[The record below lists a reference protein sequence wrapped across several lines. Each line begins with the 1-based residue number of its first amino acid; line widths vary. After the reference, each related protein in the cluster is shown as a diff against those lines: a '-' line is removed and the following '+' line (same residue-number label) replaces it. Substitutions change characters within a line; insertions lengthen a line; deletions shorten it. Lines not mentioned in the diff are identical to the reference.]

1 MDLNKLFGPLVNQDG
16 NELSED
22 QITSIIS
29 SMDRTQVVKR
39 TVIAWRLCA
48 YIDKNPNAYFSVLN
62 KVQSDYLI
70 QSTILHYNGQQA
82 TSFVEGL
89 VQDLCKAWKTLSSSD
104 GCGRNECL
112 QALCLLMPHCAKLSS
127 TAVRELN
134 RIVKQVSSISHDCE
148 WKAQFLQLLC
158 SISNQSA
165 LSVRVFASLVD
176 DDNYI
181 KCIIRLFEGVSGI
194 TRSHICY
201 LLKNLLINSGPK
213 LMQLRLNKISSF
225 QFKDELPQSLI
236 KSMKLDMFSAQ
247 QQQQFLNG
255 GSSSNSKTMKIFLML
270 AAYLTKFSDNRDV
283 ILGIFESFH
292 IILRQNGVISAESWM
307 QYFKFFMS
315 LFIDSRFDVNCE
327 LTLMKRGLCSWI
339 VQEVL
344 VKSYSGSFKSQID
357 DLIQQAYLTPICQ
370 QLKQP
375 SAEGGKVSYEV
386 VSLMIFCMDNLSS
399 LLSFGAQLQDGEQ
412 LQCLAKVLLEQKL
425 TFDSLTRQRNNFSLL
440 VSFAWLC
447 KAYVKTQ
454 PSGCI
459 SILKYLIGF
468 VEQVGS
474 SVTMASIDS
483 YVACSVIVS
492 YAIADLNPVHFTFDW
507 LQSLVMIAFQSVK
520 VGLKTAETFLLKETA
535 SKLEEKQKAVYLKKA
550 CSLTFVGFLL
560 LSAFVNSNSEFVS
573 QHLPQIFV
581 HLKSHLVKINKD
593 GLPPASSTDTSNLPL
608 SADGW
613 CWAVCSRNAAMSLM
627 WCLLNK
633 CQSLL
638 NEDMYKRLM
647 SWTQNTLVTAHNV
660 PASIAQILQYSNSS
674 IQSFN
679 SFSRQ
684 FVSTDS
690 ALVKQSGPAQF
701 NLQSL
706 NVVENPFLISQMSGY
721 VVQLKRRI
729 YQVYSELHPLVFT
742 KAYVARMDKGQL
754 QSHQQSIFQLMR
766 SVMEFV
772 TSDVYLLMPQNAD
785 LNKVVSYYSDLQKRI
800 CILHSTD
807 DGQVKAIPASSMMWD
822 TDDQQSALR
831 RVISDNLCQ
840 TSLTSRYS
848 LGGVSEN
855 QSIASQPI
863 NARKKSFLGSVFDS
877 AASQQ
882 KSSISINEGTSPASS
897 FGQCNIPWFTCDLSN
912 DLHDGLLFSAS
923 NLLIHNKPLLL
934 PLNLSATDA
943 AIGVFATLF
952 LEQDD
957 SYKEVLLDQIV
968 KTIKIF
974 KQHAAVVS
982 SANAT
987 QNVPKFV
994 SGLIQTHLAT
1004 VIINSII
1011 ALERSHNMLRVENV
1025 KYSIKALQLLEELY
1039 FESLQSPIGQI
1050 KLASSAL
1057 FTSIAR
1063 NVAASVKDG
1072 AYSNQLFDNVLE
1084 KAIQSAQ
1091 NAQLRAGAIYGASCV
1106 LIETQQLNSNASQCR
1121 KLIDVLIQLSK
1132 DQNQLVH
1139 QWSLMSLSRLF
1150 EACGMQL
1157 FSVVGRK
1164 YLCDIIAQLCVFVF
1178 DSPVHVPCW
1187 GNEQQFQSNVN
1198 NMATSQ
1204 LFQSDICPYN
1214 SIMRIARFI
1223 MNAIGPELSSGSGK
1237 EFGVFSYLISSFV
1250 EDLLIQN
1257 GMTTCSVSESSLV
1270 QSIAVPFQIRFNLK
1284 FIAQNYSLTDM
1295 QPILCSFLCN
1305 PSPYE
1310 FTMAESLNNV
1320 HDMLLYKLTSIFE
1333 PTQLMQ
1339 KLQLLLCV
1347 APQQGEPYEMQNAV
1361 IKLLWQQYLHQS
1373 NVSESSFFGSSFV
1386 EMLFYFVDQFQLVDP
1401 PSGFA
1406 ASQSQTLSVQRCTE
1420 IVQRI
1425 CRNDC
1430 VNGKYST
1437 WLTLFKNLTTRV
1449 QSLQWQHDDIEEA
1462 TAVNVDSTQENQAGR
1477 EDTSQGNNDDMEE
1490 DLDDFDNEKS
1500 DNNNG
1505 QRSDD
1510 KASDTQSVRARSQS
1524 RRSNVDEVPGS
1535 PMKLQGGRALGSQF
1549 NGGGGAAQQ
1558 QQLASGLL
1566 SFAMTKWL
1574 QQCSVLS
1581 ESSKSNV
1588 VHMLKDLL
1596 GGIQESL
1603 NNNNDTSP
1611 LLTLQVDL
1619 PMARQLVS
1627 KLKASNS
1634 ADKLASMTP
1643 VVMRLSEMIAMCFQL
1658 LSVATTTQLR
1668 SAVGDLLCAIFQLY
1682 GPVRDPDFP
1691 ESSILEQYQAQI
1703 NSGQAQFM
1711 PSKEHGTQVEL
1722 DTVIAVL
1729 NTCFA
1734 YFTCGIASSASSVSR
1749 IVEVVAGLAGMLSKP
1764 DCRFSLEFYSLARLQ
1779 YVKCISNLYA
1789 LADKSPVVQDILMQ
1803 LRQADVYELW
1813 LTNFFSDYMLLRH
1826 GSNAMSVESPNSTST
1841 KIQELMAASIDV
1853 YARNGLSDICYI
1865 DSTRRALLE
1874 EYIDAWPQ
1882 MSIACGRFLLKNA
1895 EVANNMTSLRCMV
1908 IFGQCVEVLL
1918 SYSRSLCSIERC
1930 KSALVLLQSLL
1941 VSQSAEKLLQWLDTD
1956 LFKEM
1961 VDAMYFS
1968 LDQELSPSK
1977 KRKEPSAQY
1986 MSPSLIML
1994 LANFVRLKAEYVQ
2007 SNSIVFQILVSFV
2020 YNTWQT
2026 YIKCDI
2032 DQGDLNMLKPCLD
2045 LLDRLCTIS
2054 LQHQSPGGQWKND
2067 VRLTVVYLLT
2077 SCQEYG
2083 LTIDES
2089 CNATCLRLLKS
2100 IC

>member
-16 NELSED
+16 DELSEE
-22 QITSIIS
+22 QITSLIS
-29 SMDRTQVVKR
+29 SVDRTQVVKR

-48 YIDKNPNAYFSVLN
+48 YIEKNPNAYFSVLN

-89 VQDLCKAWKTLSSSD
+89 VQDLCKVWKTLSSSD
-104 GCGRNECL
+104 SCGRNECL
-112 QALCLLMPHCAKLSS
+112 KAMCLLMPHCVKLSS

-158 SISNQSA
+158 SISSQGA
-165 LSVRVFASLVD
+165 LSIRVFASLVD

-201 LLKNLLINSGPK
+201 LLKNLLSNCGQK
-213 LMQLRLNKISSF
+213 LMQMRLNKISSL
-225 QFKDELPQSLI
+225 QFNDELTQSLI
-236 KSMKLDMFSAQ
+236 KSMQLDIFSVQ
-247 QQQQFLNG
+247 QQQQLFNGGG
-255 GSSSNSKTMKIFLML
+255 GSSKFMKVFLIL

-283 ILGIFESFH
+283 ILGIFEAFH

-327 LTLMKRGLCSWI
+327 LQLMKRGLCSWI

-344 VKSYSGSFKSQID
+344 IKSYSGSFKSQIVG
-357 DLIQQAYLTPICQ
+357 LIFQTYLTPICQ

-399 LLSFGAQLQDGEQ
+399 FLSFGAQLQDGEQ
-412 LQCLAKVLLEQKL
+412 LQCLTKVLLEQKL
-425 TFDSLTRQRNNFSLL
+425 TFDSLTRQRNNISLL

-459 SILKYLIGF
+459 NILKYLIGF
-468 VEQVGS
+468 MEQVGS

-483 YVACSVIVS
+483 YVACAVIVS
-492 YAIADLNPVHFTFDW
+492 YAISDLNPVHFTFDW

-520 VGLKTAETFLLKETA
+520 VGLKTAETFLLKENA
-535 SKLEEKQKAVYLKKA
+535 FKLEEKQKAVYLKKA

-560 LSAFVNSNSEFVS
+560 LSAFVNLNSEFVS
-573 QHLPQIFV
+573 YHLPQIFA

-593 GLPPASSTDTSNLPL
+593 GLPPASSTDTNNLPL

-627 WCLLNK
+627 WCLLSK

-638 NEDMYKRLM
+638 NADMYKRLM

-660 PASIAQILQYSNSS
+660 PASIAHILQYSNSS

-679 SFSRQ
+679 SFSRH

-690 ALVKQSGPAQF
+690 ALIKQSGPAQF

-706 NVVENPFLISQMSGY
+706 NVVENPFLISQISGCA
-721 VVQLKRRI
+721 VQLKSRI
-729 YQVYSELHPLVFT
+729 YQVYFELHPLVFT

-754 QSHQQSIFQLMR
+754 QSHQQSIFQIMR
-766 SVMEFV
+766 SVMEFI
-772 TSDVYLLMPQNAD
+772 TSDVYLLIPQNAD

-807 DGQVKAIPASSMMWD
+807 DGQVKAIPASQVMWD
-822 TDDQQSALR
+822 SEDQSSALR
-831 RVISDNLCQ
+831 RVIPDNLCQ
-840 TSLTSRYS
+840 TSLILFYS
-848 LGGVSEN
+848 LGGISEN

-863 NARKKSFLGSVFDS
+863 NVRKKSILGGVFDG

-882 KSSISINEGTSPASS
+882 ESSNSINEGTSPASS

-912 DLHDGLLFSAS
+912 DLHDGLLFSAPHS
-923 NLLIHNKPLLL
+923 QIRNKPLLL
-934 PLNLSATDA
+934 SLNVYATDA

-968 KTIKIF
+968 KTIRIF

-994 SGLIQTHLAT
+994 SGLIQAHLSKG
-1004 VIINSII
+1004 IINSIV
-1011 ALERSHNMLRVENV
+1011 ALERSHSMHRVENV
-1025 KYSIKALQLLEELY
+1025 NYSAKALQLLEELY

-1057 FTSIAR
+1057 SASIAR

-1072 AYSNQLFDNVLE
+1072 TYSNQLFDNVLE

-1106 LIETQQLNSNASQCR
+1106 LIETQQLNSSANQCR

-1187 GNEQQFQSNVN
+1187 GSEQQQQSNSN
-1198 NMATSQ
+1198 NMPISQ
-1204 LFQSDICPYN
+1204 LSQSDICPYN
-1214 SIMRIARFI
+1214 SVLRIVRFI
-1223 MNAIGPELSSGSGK
+1223 MNAIGPELSGGSGK
-1237 EFGVFSYLISSFV
+1237 EFGVFSYLVSSFV

-1257 GMTTCSVSESSLV
+1257 GMAICPVSESNLV

-1295 QPILCSFLCN
+1295 QPILCSFLCS

-1310 FTMAESLNNV
+1310 FTMSELLNNV
-1320 HDMLLYKLTSIFE
+1320 HDMLLYKLASIFE
-1333 PTQLMQ
+1333 PSQLMQ

-1361 IKLLWQQYLHQS
+1361 VKLLWQQYLHQDD
-1373 NVSESSFFGSSFV
+1373 VSESSFYSSSFV
-1386 EMLFYFVDQFQLVDP
+1386 EMLLYFVGQFQLVDSSNDFP
-1401 PSGFA
+1401 
-1406 ASQSQTLSVQRCTE
+1406 ASQSQSLSVQRCTE
-1420 IVQRI
+1420 IIQRI
-1425 CRNDC
+1425 CRNDYA
-1430 VNGKYST
+1430 NGKYST
-1437 WLTLFKNLTTRV
+1437 WLTLFKDLTTRV
-1449 QSLQWQHDDIEEA
+1449 QSLQQQHDDNEEDIA
-1462 TAVNVDSTQENQAGR
+1462 STVDSTQENQAGR
-1477 EDTSQGNNDDMEE
+1477 EDTSQVKNDGMEE
-1490 DLDDFDNEKS
+1490 EMDDFDNERS
-1500 DNNNG
+1500 DYNNG
-1505 QRSDD
+1505 QRVDD

-1535 PMKLQGGRALGSQF
+1535 PMKLQSGRILGSQF
-1549 NGGGGAAQQ
+1549 NGGGAAQQ
-1558 QQLASGLL
+1558 QQLANGFL
-1566 SFAMTKWL
+1566 SFATTKWI
-1574 QQCSVLS
+1574 QQCSVFS

-1588 VHMLKDLL
+1588 VHMLKGLL

-1603 NNNNDTSP
+1603 NNNNTSP

-1619 PMARQLVS
+1619 LMARQLVS
-1627 KLKASNS
+1627 KLKAANS

-1643 VVMRLSEMIAMCFQL
+1643 VVMRLSELIGMCFQL

-1703 NSGQAQFM
+1703 NSGLAQFM
-1711 PSKEHGTQVEL
+1711 PSKEHGGQVEL
-1722 DTVIAVL
+1722 DTVISIL
-1729 NTCFA
+1729 KTCFV

-1749 IVEVVAGLAGMLSKP
+1749 IVELVSGLSRMLNKP
-1764 DCRFSLEFYSLARLQ
+1764 DCSFSLEFYSLARLQ

-1789 LADKSPVVQDILMQ
+1789 LADKSSVLTDILMQ
-1803 LRQADVYELW
+1803 LSQADVYELW

-1826 GSNAMSVESPNSTST
+1826 GSNAMSVESPNSTSS
-1841 KIQELMAASIDV
+1841 KIQELMATSMDV
-1853 YARNGLSDICYI
+1853 YANNGLSDFCYI
-1865 DSTRRALLE
+1865 DSTRRALHE
-1874 EYIDAWPQ
+1874 EYVDAWPQ
-1882 MSIACGRFLLKNA
+1882 LSIACGRFLLKNA

-1908 IFGQCVEVLL
+1908 IFGQCFEVSL
-1918 SYSRSLCSIERC
+1918 SYSRSLCSIDRC

-1956 LFKEM
+1956 MFKEM

-1968 LDQELSPSK
+1968 LEQELSPSK

-1986 MSPSLIML
+1986 ISPSLIML
-1994 LANFVRLKAEYVQ
+1994 LANFVRLKTEYVQ
-2007 SNSIVFQILVSFV
+2007 SNNIVFQILISFV

-2026 YIKCDI
+2026 YMKCDI
-2032 DQGDLNMLKPCLD
+2032 DQCDLNMLKPCLD
-2045 LLDRLCTIS
+2045 LLDRLWTIS
-2054 LQHQSPGGQWKND
+2054 LQHQSQGDQWNND
-2067 VRLTVVYLLT
+2067 IRLTVLYLLT

-2083 LTIDES
+2083 LTIDDS

-2100 IC
+2100 IS